1 MGYET
6 LTSDVSDGVA
16 LITLNRADA
25 ANALDKTMAQEL
37 FDVAVRCDCDA
48 AIRAAVLTATGDM
61 FCAGGDLKAFSSQ
74 GDGLPRFLT
83 ETATSLHNAITR
95 FQYMDAPLTI
105 AVNGTAA
112 GAGFSIAL
120 SGDHVIAAEGAK
132 FVSAYTASGLT
143 PDGSSTYFIA
153 KHIGLLRAK
162 ELVLTNRVL
171 SAEEA
176 CDWGLVNK
184 VVPSDVLME
193 EAMAVAG
200 GFAKGATKALGGAKR
215 LLIDA
220 YTASLENQLEA
231 ETQSIVA
238 MGRTHDGVHGIQSF
252 VAKQKPVFKG
262 E

>member
-6 LTSDVSDGVA
+6 LTFEVTNGVA
-16 LITLNRADA
+16 LITLNRPDA
-25 ANALDKTMAQEL
+25 ANALDKTMAEDL

-61 FCAGGDLKAFSSQ
+61 FCAGGDLKTFDSQ
-74 GDGLPRFLT
+74 GEALPQFLM
-83 ETATSLHNAITR
+83 ETATKLHSAVTR

-162 ELVLTNRVL
+162 ELALTNKVL

-176 CDWGLVNK
+176 CAWGLVNK
-184 VVPSDVLME
+184 VVPADTLME
-193 EAMAVAG
+193 EAMAVAER
-200 GFAKGATKALGGAKR
+200 FARGATKALGGAKR
-215 LLIDA
+215 LLLTA
-220 YTASLENQLEA
+220 YTASLESQLEA

-238 MGRTHDGVHGIQSF
+238 MGRTHDGVHGIGSF
-252 VAKQKPVFKG
+252 VAKEKPDFKG

>member
-6 LTSDVSDGVA
+6 LTFDVSDGIAV
-16 LITLNRADA
+16 ITLNRPEA
-25 ANALDKTMAQEL
+25 ANALDKTMAEDL
-37 FDVAVRCDCDA
+37 FDVAVRCECDS

-74 GDGLPRFLT
+74 GDALPQFLM
-83 ETATSLHNAITR
+83 ETATKLHSAITR

-120 SGDHVIAAEGAK
+120 SGDYVIAAEGAR

-162 ELVLTNRVL
+162 ELALTNRML

-184 VVPSDVLME
+184 AVPPDALME
-193 EAMAVAG
+193 DAMAVAG
-200 GFAKGATKALGGAKR
+200 RFAKGATKALGGAKR
-215 LLIDA
+215 LLLDA
-220 YTASLENQLEA
+220 YTASLESQLEA
-231 ETQSIVA
+231 ETQAIVA
-238 MGRTHDGVHGIQSF
+238 MGRTRDGVHGIRSF
-252 VAKQKPVFKG
+252 VAKEKPEFKG

>member
-1 MGYET
+1 M
-6 LTSDVSDGVA
+6 
-16 LITLNRADA
+16 
-25 ANALDKTMAQEL
+25 
-37 FDVAVRCDCDA
+37 
-48 AIRAAVLTATGDM
+48 
-61 FCAGGDLKAFSSQ
+61 
-74 GDGLPRFLT
+74 
-83 ETATSLHNAITR
+83 
-95 FQYMDAPLTI
+95 
-105 AVNGTAA
+105 
-112 GAGFSIAL
+112 
-120 SGDHVIAAEGAK
+120 IAAEGAK

-162 ELVLTNRVL
+162 ELALTNRVL

-184 VVPSDVLME
+184 VVPSDALLE

-200 GFAKGATKALGGAKR
+200 RFAKGATKALGGAKR

-220 YTASLENQLEA
+220 YAASLERQLEA
-231 ETQSIVA
+231 ETRSIVA

-252 VAKQKPVFKG
+252 VAKEKPVFKG

>member
-6 LTSDVSDGVA
+6 LTFDVSDGVA
-16 LITLNRADA
+16 LITLNRPEA
-25 ANALDKTMAQEL
+25 ANALDKAMADDL

-61 FCAGGDLKAFSSQ
+61 FCAGGDLKSFSSQ
-74 GDGLPRFLT
+74 GDALPQFLM
-83 ETATSLHNAITR
+83 ETATKLHGAITR

-120 SGDHVIAAEGAK
+120 SGDYVIAAEGAR

-162 ELVLTNRVL
+162 ELALTNRML

-176 CDWGLVNK
+176 CSWGLVTR
-184 VVPSDVLME
+184 VVPPDALME
-193 EAMAVAG
+193 EALAVAG
-200 GFAKGATKALGGAKR
+200 RFAKGATKALGGAKR

-220 YTASLENQLEA
+220 YTASLESQLEA

-252 VAKQKPVFKG
+252 VAKEKPDFKG

>member
-6 LTSDVSDGVA
+6 LTFEVTDGVA
-16 LITLNRADA
+16 LITLNRPDA
-25 ANALDKTMAQEL
+25 ANALDKTMAGDL

-48 AIRAAVLTATGDM
+48 AIRAAVLTANGDM
-61 FCAGGDLKAFSSQ
+61 FCAGGDLKSFNSKGEA
-74 GDGLPRFLT
+74 LPQFLT
-83 ETATSLHNAITR
+83 ETATMLHNAMIR
-95 FQYMDAPLTI
+95 FQYMDAPLTV

-143 PDGSSTYFIA
+143 PDGSSTYFVA
-153 KHIGLLRAK
+153 KHVGLLRAK

-176 CDWGLVNK
+176 CAWGLVNK
-184 VVPSDVLME
+184 VVPPEALME

-200 GFAKGATKALGGAKR
+200 RFAKGPTKALGGAKR
-215 LLIDA
+215 LLLTA
-220 YTASLENQLEA
+220 YSASLESQLEA
-231 ETQSIVA
+231 ETQSISGMA
-238 MGRTHDGVHGIQSF
+238 RTHDGVHGIKSF
-252 VAKQKPVFKG
+252 VAKEKPGFRG

>member
-6 LTSDVSDGVA
+6 LTFDVSDGIAV
-16 LITLNRADA
+16 ITLNRPDA
-25 ANALDKTMAQEL
+25 ANALDKAMADDL
-37 FDVAVRCDCDA
+37 FDVAVRCDCDPA
-48 AIRAAVLTATGDM
+48 VRAAVLTATGDM

-74 GDGLPRFLT
+74 GDALPQFLM
-83 ETATSLHNAITR
+83 ETATKLHSAITR

-120 SGDHVIAAEGAK
+120 SGDYVIAAEGAR

-162 ELVLTNRVL
+162 ELALTNRML

-176 CDWGLVNK
+176 CDWGLVTK
-184 VVPSDVLME
+184 VVPPDVLME
-193 EAMAVAG
+193 EAMGLAG
-200 GFAKGATKALGGAKR
+200 RFAKGATKALGGAKR
-215 LLIDA
+215 LLLDA
-220 YTASLENQLEA
+220 YTASLEAQLEA

-238 MGRTHDGVHGIQSF
+238 MGRTQDGVHGIQSF
-252 VAKQKPVFKG
+252 VAKGKPEFKG